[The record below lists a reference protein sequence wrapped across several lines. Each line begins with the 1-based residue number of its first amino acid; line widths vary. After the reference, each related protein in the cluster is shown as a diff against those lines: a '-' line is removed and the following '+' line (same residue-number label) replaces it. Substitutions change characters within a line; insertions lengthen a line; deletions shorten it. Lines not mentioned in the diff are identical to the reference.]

1 MLADRYPGDEERG
14 KAMGT
19 ALGGLAL
26 GVLSNRN
33 GRVHTRLLTRR
44 LSLVGPPFG
53 GFMYEY
59 VGKASPFLVLAALGL
74 FDGCKSQSIVRGFS
88 SAVDPL

>member
-1 MLADRYPGDEERG
+1 MLADRYPDDEERG

-26 GVLSNRN
+26 GVLGKFFIDLIN
-33 GRVHTRLLTRR
+33 LIFFA
-44 LSLVGPPFG
+44 LVGPPFG

-59 VGKASPFLVLAALGL
+59 VGKASPFLILAALGL
-74 FDGCKSQSIVRGFS
+74 FDGCTKSLSFAVFS
-88 SAVDPL
+88 L

>member
-1 MLADRYPGDEERG
+1 MQGIGSACSSVSGLGMLADRYTDDEERG

-26 GVLSNRN
+26 GVL
-33 GRVHTRLLTRR
+33 
-44 LSLVGPPFG
+44 VGPPFG
-53 GFMYEY
+53 GFMYQY

-74 FDGCKSQSIVRGFS
+74 FDGCKLINR
-88 SAVDPL
+88 

>member
-1 MLADRYPGDEERG
+1 MLAERYPDDEERG

-26 GVLSNRN
+26 GVLGKEQSHELNE
-33 GRVHTRLLTRR
+33 H
-44 LSLVGPPFG
+44 SICLVGPPFG

-59 VGKASPFLVLAALGL
+59 VGKASPFLILAALGF
-74 FDGCKSQSIVRGFS
+74 FDGCKMING
-88 SAVDPL
+88 